1 MKFYIL
7 KRGEESMSYNV
18 KLEAFE
24 GPLDLLL
31 HLINRLEIDIYDIPM
46 SELTHQYIEHLQAMR
61 VLKLDELSEY
71 LVLAAT
77 LIEIKSK
84 MLLPVN
90 EDENFDEDL
99 DFEIEDDPRDELV
112 ARLIEYR
119 KYKEA
124 ANQLKESADERA
136 FHFTKAPGNLSS
148 YGAIVVEEIAQDMNV
163 FDLIGAFQ
171 KMLDRKRLKAPVVA
185 SITKSE
191 ISVSEKMDDIM
202 SQLEKVGGECTFTT
216 LFEAGD
222 LPDLVVTFLSLL
234 ELMKRSDIRVTQRGN
249 FDDLTVSFRREDE

>member
-1 MKFYIL
+1 
-7 KRGEESMSYNV
+7 MSYKV

-46 SELTHQYIEHLQAMR
+46 AELTHQYIEHLQAMR

-84 MLLPVN
+84 MLLPVY
-90 EDENFDEDL
+90 EDEDFDENL
-99 DFEIEDDPRDELV
+99 EFEIEDDPRDELV

-124 ANQLKESADERA
+124 ATQLKDSAHERA
-136 FHFTKAPGNLSS
+136 FYFTKAPEDLSNF
-148 YGAIVVEEIAQDMNV
+148 GAIVVEEIAQDMNV

-171 KMLDRKRLKAPVVA
+171 KMLDRKRLKAPITA
-185 SITKSE
+185 SISKSE
-191 ISVSEKMDDIM
+191 LSVSDKMDDIM
-202 SQLEKVGGECTFTT
+202 SKLEKVGGECTFTT
-216 LFEAGD
+216 LFETGD
-222 LPDLVVTFLSLL
+222 LTDLVITFLSLL
-234 ELMKRSDIRVTQRGN
+234 ELMKRSDIRVSQQEN
-249 FDDLTVSFRREDE
+249 FDELTISFRREDE

>member
-1 MKFYIL
+1 
-7 KRGEESMSYNV
+7 MSYKV

-46 SELTHQYIEHLQAMR
+46 AELTAQYIEHLHAMR
-61 VLKLDELSEY
+61 VLQLDELSEY

-84 MLLPVN
+84 MLLPVH
-90 EDENFDEDL
+90 EGEEFDDEI
-99 DFEIEDDPRDELV
+99 DFEMEDDPRDELV

-124 ANQLKESADERA
+124 AVSLKESAEERSG
-136 FHFTKAPGNLSS
+136 HFTKSPEDLTEFGEVVPSGIEENL
-148 YGAIVVEEIAQDMNV
+148 NV

-171 KMLDRKRLKAPVVA
+171 KMLDRNRLKAPMTA
-185 SITKSE
+185 SITKME
-191 ISVSEKMDDIM
+191 ISIGEKMDDIM
-202 SQLEKVGGECTFTT
+202 AILERGGGKCDFYS
-216 LFEAGD
+216 LFD
-222 LPDLVVTFLSLL
+222 KSSTPDLVVTFLSLL
-234 ELMKRSDIRVTQRGN
+234 ELMKRRDITVVQQGN
-249 FDDLTVSFRREDE
+249 FDELTVAFRREDE